1 MAKII
6 KKEYEAKLA
15 IMKGINIAADTIKV
29 TLGPTGRTV
38 ILDRGFGSPVITD
51 DGVTVAKDIELE
63 DKFENVGA
71 SLIQEVANRTNEAAG
86 DGTTT
91 ATVLAQKMIEE
102 AFNAVAVTPSAA
114 NDIKR
119 GMEKAVKFVVNELNK
134 AEVKKEV
141 KTKAETQQVATISSL
156 DAEVG
161 KLIAEAMAEVGHDGV
176 ITVEEGQTVGL
187 EKEVV
192 KGMRFDKGFVSPY
205 MVTNAERMEAVW
217 EDPYILITDKKVSS
231 VQEILPVLEKVA
243 QSGKK
248 EIVIIADEVEGEAL
262 TTFILNK
269 LRGSFSALAVKAPG
283 FGDRRKEM
291 LQDIAVLTGGTV
303 ITEDLGLKLDKTELE
318 HLGRARKVIA
328 TKEYTTI
335 VDGQGDKKKIE
346 DRVNQ
351 IKSEIKESTSDFD
364 KEKLQERMARL
375 AGGVGVIKVGAF
387 TETEMKAKKFKIE
400 DALNATRAAIEE
412 GIVAG
417 GGTALV
423 KIAAKYDEFLK
434 SHIVTHR
441 NKSIHG
447 GEDVT
452 QQIDLNAGE
461 QSGALALFRSLAE
474 PFKQMA
480 RNSGLE
486 PGEMTAIVQNVRDV
500 DGKSDPNIGYDFAN
514 INRTNL
520 NLGLKDLMKAGIVDP
535 VKVTRLALE
544 NAVSIASTLVTSEA
558 IVVDKPEP
566 KSEAPAMGGG
576 MGGGM
581 PGMY

>member
-1 MAKII
+1 MSKII
-6 KKEYEAKLA
+6 KYGLEAKQA
-15 IMKGINIAADTIKV
+15 IKAGVDKAADVVKV

-38 ILDRGFGSPVITD
+38 ILDKGYGSPSITD

-71 SLIQEVANRTNEAAG
+71 SLIQEVANKTNDAAG

-91 ATVLAQKMIEE
+91 ATVLAQKMIEDGFE
-102 AFNAVAVTPSAA
+102 MLKRNPYKA
-114 NDIKR
+114 NDMKR
-119 GMEKAVKFVVNELNK
+119 GMDKAVKFVVAELNK
-134 AEVKKEV
+134 VKKEV
-141 KTKAETQQVATISSL
+141 KGKEGIEQVATISSL
-156 DAEVG
+156 DPEVG
-161 KLIAEAMAEVGHDGV
+161 KLIAEAMEEVGHDGV

-187 EKEVV
+187 QKEVV

-231 VQEILPVLEKVA
+231 VQEILPLLEKVA

-269 LRGSFSALAVKAPG
+269 LRGTFSVLAVKAPG

-303 ITEDLGLKLDKTELE
+303 ITEDLGLKLDKTEVE
-318 HLGRARKVIA
+318 HLGKARKVIA
-328 TKEYTTI
+328 TKENTTI
-335 VDGQGDKKKIE
+335 VDGHGDKKKIE

-351 IKSEIKESTSDFD
+351 IKAEHKESTSDFD

-400 DALNATRAAIEE
+400 DALNATRAAVEE
-412 GIVAG
+412 GIVIG
-417 GGTALV
+417 GGAALA
-423 KIAAKYDEFLK
+423 KIAPLLEQAVSQGNHFSENEKLGAMIIRKALEAPLRQIAENTGVEP
-434 SHIVTHR
+434 SGIV
-441 NKSIHG
+441 SYVQSS
-447 GEDVT
+447 GEH
-452 QQIDLNAGE
+452 E
-461 QSGALALFRSLAE
+461 
-474 PFKQMA
+474 
-480 RNSGLE
+480 
-486 PGEMTAIVQNVRDV
+486 
-500 DGKSDPNIGYDFAN
+500 GYDFMDFDEMNWAK
-514 INRTNL
+514 
-520 NLGLKDLMKAGIVDP
+520 GKKDLMKAGIVDP

-566 KSEAPAMGGG
+566 KSEAPAGGMPGG
-576 MGGGM
+576 MGGMG
-581 PGMY
+581 GMY